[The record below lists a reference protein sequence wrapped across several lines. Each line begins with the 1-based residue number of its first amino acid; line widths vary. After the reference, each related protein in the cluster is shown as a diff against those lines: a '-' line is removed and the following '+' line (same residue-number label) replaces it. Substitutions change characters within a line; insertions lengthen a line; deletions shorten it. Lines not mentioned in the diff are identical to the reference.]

1 MGLRQVAQTLTAKR
15 ITGDKTFYGRVSV
28 LDWNSRPEIVSHIY
42 RFWAIGGTDLKDG
55 EIFYY
60 KDIDKY
66 YFLVSRT
73 PIFIKGRERFISG
86 IAFAA
91 NMPCTVQTLVAG
103 SQDSF
108 GYSAKTWTTK
118 LTTYCNFFSGL
129 LDVDQLAALTMPDG
143 IYNIT
148 ISRTTELLYKV
159 VRGDRII
166 LNGVDY
172 KVDLIDETRYTSNAY
187 ICRVVEDDRS

>member
-86 IAFAA
+86 IALAG
-91 NMPCTVQTLVAG
+91 NMPCTVQTLVSG
-103 SQDSF
+103 SPDGF

-143 IYNIT
+143 VYNIT
-148 ISRTTELLYKV
+148 ISRTTELLYKIV
-159 VRGDRII
+159 KGDRII

-172 KVDLIDETRYTSNAY
+172 KVDLIDETKYTSNAY

>member
-42 RFWAIGGTDLKDG
+42 RFWALGGTDLKDG

-86 IAFAA
+86 IAFAG

-103 SQDSF
+103 SPDGF
-108 GYSAKTWTTK
+108 GYSIKTWTTK

-129 LDVDQLAALTMPDG
+129 LDVDQLAAVTMPDG
-143 IYNIT
+143 VYNIT
-148 ISRTTELLYKV
+148 ISRTTELIYKIV
-159 VRGDRII
+159 KGDRII